1 VRERERSSAGAATAS
16 AGRERAR
23 GAQGLGLGDFGPL
36 SGPVGWV
43 FFLQFRNADLR
54 SSKIYKNSPK
64 IFINKILIFR
74 LIIIIFLNYCLI
86 TKISF

>member
-1 VRERERSSAGAATAS
+1 MEGERVRVAAAGALARDARAWCAGVRVRGFWAPKW
-16 AGRERAR
+16 AGR
-23 GAQGLGLGDFGPL
+23 LGF
-36 SGPVGWV
+36 